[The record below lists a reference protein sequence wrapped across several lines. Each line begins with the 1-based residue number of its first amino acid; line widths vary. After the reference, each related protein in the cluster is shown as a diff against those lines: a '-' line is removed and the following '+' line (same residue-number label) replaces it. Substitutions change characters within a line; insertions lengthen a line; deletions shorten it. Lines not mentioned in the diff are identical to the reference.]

1 MIYSIEILIANTI
14 CIQGAWETFKSFL
27 LRVVEG
33 GEGGAVDVKFWT
45 FTGGGGVTEIEQVQT
60 RGKESPH
67 FGHFMILT

>member
-1 MIYSIEILIANTI
+1 M
-14 CIQGAWETFKSFL
+14 
-27 LRVVEG
+27 EG
-33 GEGGAVDVKFWT
+33 GEGGAVGVKFWT